1 MTDTNHRD
9 RVKFEGPATY
19 QIVVRG
25 FLDEKLSDR
34 LGGMRITSESRGDEK
49 PVTTLGGRLLDQ
61 AQLSGVLNA
70 LYEMHLPILS
80 VEILDEEEKS
90 DW

>member
-1 MTDTNHRD
+1 MTDTNQRD
-9 RVKFEGPATY
+9 RVEFEGPATY

-49 PVTTLGGRLLDQ
+49 PVTTLVGPLLDQ

-70 LYEMHLPILS
+70 LYEIHLPILS
-80 VEILDEEEKS
+80 VEILDEEDEE
-90 DW
+90 

>member
-9 RVKFEGPATY
+9 RVKFDGPATY
-19 QIVVRG
+19 QVVVRG

-34 LGGMRITSESRGDEK
+34 LGGMRITSESGGGQK
-49 PVTTLGGRLLDQ
+49 PVTTLVGRLLDQ
-61 AQLSGVLNA
+61 AQLSGVLIA

-80 VEILDEEEKS
+80 VEIQNEEEKE
-90 DW
+90 

>member
-1 MTDTNHRD
+1 MTDTNYRD

-49 PVTTLGGRLLDQ
+49 PVTTLVGRLLDQ

-70 LYEMHLPILS
+70 LYEIHLPILS

-90 DW
+90 